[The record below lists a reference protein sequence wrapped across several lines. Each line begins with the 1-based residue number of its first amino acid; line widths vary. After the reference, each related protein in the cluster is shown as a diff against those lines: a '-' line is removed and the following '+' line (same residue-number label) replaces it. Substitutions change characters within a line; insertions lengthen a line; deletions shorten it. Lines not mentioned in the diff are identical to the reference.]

1 MTTSS
6 SDVVVIGAGVVG
18 ASIGYHLAKSGVSV
32 TLIDRGAPGS
42 RTSKVS
48 FAWINALG
56 KRPQHYHHF
65 SRLSVDAY
73 STLLE
78 DLGPNAGIGQGG
90 GLHWPA
96 PGAQGLAD
104 MQSLASE
111 LDGLGYPHQLLTSQE
126 AAELEPNFHVDGVEG
141 SILYAPIERW
151 ADGDLLARALAKSAA
166 GHGATV
172 LAPSSVR
179 EIVVQGG
186 RVTGV
191 STADGFVP
199 AATVVVAA
207 GTASVGLLAP
217 LGYRLPLDRVVGV
230 LAVVSAPPGLVKRV
244 LYPGRYHVRPTTDD
258 RVAIG
263 CREMD
268 FLADEDTDAS
278 GPPSWAGQLLRMA
291 QQDCPRL
298 GSGRVEELRVG
309 ARPMP
314 KDELPIIGYVPG
326 VQGAYVATMH
336 SGVTLAA
343 IVGQTVAEEIT
354 SGRVPSL
361 LEPYRPERFADLG
374 PA

>member
-1 MTTSS
+1 MRTGSEI
-6 SDVVVIGAGVVG
+6 VVIGAGVVG
-18 ASIGYHLAKSGVSV
+18 ASIGYHLAKSGASV
-32 TLIDRGAPGS
+32 TLIDRDAPGS

-56 KRPQHYHHF
+56 KRPRHYHHF

-78 DLGPNAGIGQGG
+78 DLGPNSGIGEGG

-96 PGAQGLAD
+96 PGAQGLSN
-104 MQSLASE
+104 MQSLASD
-111 LDGLGYPHQLLTSQE
+111 LDGLGYPYQLMTPQE
-126 AAELEPNFHVDGVEG
+126 AAELEPNFHVEGVEG

-151 ADGDLLARALAKSAA
+151 ADGDLLARSLAKSAA
-166 GHGATV
+166 DNGATV
-172 LAPSSVR
+172 MAPSSVR
-179 EIVVQGG
+179 EIVAQGG
-186 RVTGV
+186 KVTGV

-230 LAVVSAPPGLVKRV
+230 LAVVSAPPDLVKRV
-244 LYPGRYHVRPTTDD
+244 LYPGRYHVRPTNDG

-278 GPPSWAGQLLRMA
+278 GPPSWADQLLHMV
-291 QQDCPRL
+291 QQDCPAL
-298 GSGRVEELRVG
+298 GTGRIEELRVG

-343 IVGQTVAEEIT
+343 IVGQTVTEEIT
-354 SGRVPSL
+354 TGQVPSL
-361 LEPYRPERFADLG
+361 LEPYRPERFPDLG